1 MTLRPFLPL
10 FLCLP
15 ALFAA
20 CPIQAAATSELSW
33 AIGGD
38 PRSFDPAKVEDE
50 TEETIRYLTGG
61 VLVRLNRQTQAI
73 EPALAEKWTVT
84 PDGRTVVFFLRTGL
98 HFSDGTPLTSR
109 DVAWSIQHVLDK
121 KTESALAEEFLKP
134 SEVTVET
141 PTPLTVRVHLP
152 VRIVTLGS
160 LFDELVVQPQG
171 RPCDSRVSSGIYS
184 VDQYQPGRSMHLIR
198 NNYYWKHDN
207 SGKPLPEVAGIHLE
221 VMQNR
226 DEEVMRF
233 RRGQLSLIDELP
245 PEYLGLI
252 NRHSPPTAHDMG
264 PSLDTE
270 QLWFNQ
276 GREAPIPD
284 IEKAWFRSQDFRVA
298 IAQAVRRSDLVRVA
312 FAGHATPADSFI
324 SPANTQ
330 WRNTQ
335 LRAPREDKQ
344 AALAR
349 LSAAGFR
356 MRSGLLYDAAG
367 HQVTFSLLTNAGNPA
382 REKMAALI
390 QQDLLDLGIRVNV
403 VTLGFPELIER
414 LMHSQNYEA
423 CLLGVVNVQPD
434 PSTGANV
441 WLSSSEDHQWNPK
454 EPQPATPWE
463 KEIDSL
469 VREQAAVADTARRKQ
484 AWDRI
489 QQIVADQQP
498 FIYLVHRDI
507 TFAASPAI
515 QGISPAPLRP
525 QLIWNIDTWQIS
537 GYTPGY
543 APGYTQ

>member
-1 MTLRPFLPL
+1 MTLHPL
-10 FLCLP
+10 LRLSLFVPVLLAAGALHAAP
-15 ALFAA
+15 A
-20 CPIQAAATSELSW
+20 PELSW
-33 AIGGD
+33 AIAGD

-50 TEETIRYLTGG
+50 TEETIRYLSGG
-61 VLVRLNRQTQAI
+61 VLIRLNRQTQVI

-84 PDGRTVVFFLRTGL
+84 PDGRTVVFSLRPGL
-98 HFSDGTPLTSR
+98 RFSDGTSLTSR
-109 DVAWSIQHVLDK
+109 DVAWSIRHILDK
-121 KTESALAEEFLKP
+121 KTESALADEFLKP

-141 PTPLTVRVHLP
+141 PSPQTVRVHLP
-152 VRIVTLGS
+152 TRIVTLGS
-160 LFDELVVQPQG
+160 LFDEIVIQPEG
-171 RPCDSRVSSGIYS
+171 KPCTSRVSSGIYS
-184 VDQYQPGRSMHLIR
+184 VDQYQPGRSIHLSR
-198 NNYYWKHDN
+198 NNYYWKHYN
-207 SGKPLPEVAGIHLE
+207 AGLALPQVAGVRLE

-245 PEYLGLI
+245 PEYLALI
-252 NRHSPPTAHDMG
+252 NRSSPPTAHDIG

-276 GREAPIPD
+276 GDGAPIPET
-284 IEKAWFRSQDFRVA
+284 EKAWFRNQDFRLAV
-298 IAQAVRRSDLVRVA
+298 AQAVRRSDLVGVA

-324 SPANTQ
+324 SPANVQ

-335 LRAPREDKQ
+335 LRVPREDKQ

-349 LSAAGFR
+349 LNAAGFR
-356 MRSGLLYDAAG
+356 MRAGLLYDAG
-367 HQVTFSLLTNAGNPA
+367 GNQVTFSLLTNAGNAA

-390 QQDLLDLGIRVNV
+390 QQDLLELGMRVNII
-403 VTLGFPELIER
+403 TLGFPELIER

-434 PSTGANV
+434 PSTGANL

-454 EPQPATPWE
+454 EPRPATPWE
-463 KEIDSL
+463 AEIDTLIRAQGASGD
-469 VREQAAVADTARRKQ
+469 RAQRKQ

-525 QLIWNIDTWQIS
+525 QLIWNIDTWRVSAQ
-537 GYTPGY
+537 
-543 APGYTQ
+543 AQ

>member
-1 MTLRPFLPL
+1 MTLHPFLRL
-10 FLCLP
+10 SVFLPVLMTASRSHA
-15 ALFAA
+15 ALA
-20 CPIQAAATSELSW
+20 PELRW

-50 TEETIRYLTGG
+50 TEETIRYLSGG
-61 VLVRLNRQTQAI
+61 VLIRLNRQTQVI

-84 PDGRTVVFFLRTGL
+84 PDGRTVVFSLRPGL
-98 HFSDGTPLTSR
+98 RFSDGSPLTSR
-109 DVAWSIQHVLDK
+109 DVAWSIQHILDK

-141 PTPLTVRVHLP
+141 SGPQTVRVHLP
-152 VRIVTLGS
+152 TRIVTLGS
-160 LFDELVVQPQG
+160 LFDEIVIQPEG
-171 RPCDSRVSSGIYS
+171 KPCASRVSSGVYS
-184 VDQYQPGRSMHLIR
+184 VDQYQPGRSIHLSR
-198 NNYYWKHDN
+198 NNYYWKHYN
-207 SGKPLPEVAGIHLE
+207 AGLALPQIAGIRLD

-245 PEYLGLI
+245 PEYLALI
-252 NRHSPPTAHDMG
+252 NRTSPPSAHDMG

-276 GREAPIPD
+276 GKEAPIPEK
-284 IEKAWFRSQDFRVA
+284 EKAWFRNQDFRLA

-324 SPANTQ
+324 SPANVQ

-335 LRAPREDKQ
+335 LRVPREDKQ

-349 LSAAGFR
+349 LNAAGFR
-356 MRSGLLYDAAG
+356 MRAGLLYDAG
-367 HQVTFSLLTNAGNPA
+367 GNQVTFSLLTNAGNAA

-390 QQDLLDLGIRVNV
+390 QQDLLELGMRVNV

-423 CLLGVVNVQPD
+423 CLLGLVNVQPD
-434 PSTGANV
+434 PSTGANL

-454 EPQPATPWE
+454 ESQPATPWE
-463 KEIDSL
+463 AEIDSL
-469 VREQAAVADTARRKQ
+469 IRTQAAAADMARRKQ

-507 TFAASPAI
+507 TFAASPVI
-515 QGISPAPLRP
+515 QGISPAALRP
-525 QLIWNIDTWQIS
+525 QLIWNIDTWKVSAQ
-537 GYTPGY
+537 
-543 APGYTQ
+543 TQ

>member
-1 MTLRPFLPL
+1 MIFRPFLRL
-10 FLCLP
+10 SLLLP
-15 ALFAA
+15 GLFAA
-20 CPIQAAATSELSW
+20 GPLHAAVAPELSW

-50 TEETIRYLTGG
+50 TEETIRYLSGG
-61 VLVRLNRQTQAI
+61 VLIRLNRQTQAV
-73 EPALAEKWTVT
+73 EPALAAKWTVT
-84 PDGRTVVFFLRTGL
+84 PDGRTIVFSLRPGL
-98 HFSDGTPLTSR
+98 RFSDGTPLTSR
-109 DVAWSIQHVLDK
+109 DVVWSIQHILEK

-141 PTPLTVRVHLP
+141 LGPQTVRVHLP
-152 VRIVTLGS
+152 ARIVTLAS
-160 LFDELVVQPQG
+160 LFDEIVIQPEG
-171 RPCDSRVSSGIYS
+171 KPCAARVSSGIYS
-184 VDQYQPGRSMHLIR
+184 VDQYQAGRSIHLVR
-198 NNYYWKHDN
+198 NNYYWKHYN
-207 SGKPLPEVAGIHLE
+207 AGLALPQVEGIRLD

-245 PEYLGLI
+245 PEYLAVI
-252 NRHSPPTAHDMG
+252 NRSSPPSAHDMG

-276 GREAPIPD
+276 GSGAPIPEK
-284 IEKAWFRSQDFRVA
+284 EKAWFRNQDFRVA
-298 IAQAVRRSDLVRVA
+298 IAEAVRRSDLVRVA

-324 SPANTQ
+324 SPANVQ
-330 WRNTQ
+330 WRNAH
-335 LRAPREDKQ
+335 LRVPREDKQ
-344 AALAR
+344 TAMAGLNR
-349 LSAAGFR
+349 AGFR
-356 MRSGLLYDAAG
+356 MRAGLLYDAG
-367 HQVTFSLLTNAGNPA
+367 GNQVTFSLLTNAGNAA

-390 QQDLLDLGIRVNV
+390 QQDLLELGMRVNV

-434 PSTGANV
+434 PSTGANL

-463 KEIDSL
+463 AEIDTL
-469 VREQAAVADTARRKQ
+469 IRTQAADGDPARRKQ

-507 TFAASPAI
+507 TYAASPAI

-525 QLIWNIDTWQIS
+525 QVIWNIDTWKVS
-537 GYTPGY
+537 
-543 APGYTQ
+543 AEAK

>member
-1 MTLRPFLPL
+1 MTVHRLLRQFLFLPVL
-10 FLCLP
+10 L
-15 ALFAA
+15 AA
-20 CPIQAAATSELSW
+20 CPLHAAAAPELSW

-61 VLVRLNRQTQAI
+61 VLIRLNRQTQAI

-84 PDGRTVVFFLRTGL
+84 PDGRTVVFSLRPGL
-98 HFSDGTPLTSR
+98 RFSDGTPLTSR
-109 DVAWSIQHVLDK
+109 DVAWSIQHILDK

-141 PTPLTVRVHLP
+141 SGAQTVRVHLP
-152 VRIVTLGS
+152 ARIVTLGS
-160 LFDELVVQPQG
+160 LFDEIVIQPEG
-171 RPCDSRVSSGIYS
+171 KPCASRVSSGIYS
-184 VDQYQPGRSMHLIR
+184 VDQYQPGRSIHLSR
-198 NNYYWKHDN
+198 NNYYWKH
-207 SGKPLPEVAGIHLE
+207 LPQVAGIRLE

-245 PEYLGLI
+245 PEYLALI
-252 NRHSPPTAHDMG
+252 NRSSPPSAHDMG

-276 GREAPIPD
+276 GNGAPIPET
-284 IEKAWFRSQDFRVA
+284 EKAWFRNQDFRVA
-298 IAQAVRRSDLVRVA
+298 VAQAVHRSDLVRVA

-324 SPANTQ
+324 SPANAE
-330 WRNTQ
+330 WRNMQ
-335 LRAPREDKQ
+335 LRAPREDKH
-344 AALAR
+344 AALAH
-349 LSAAGFR
+349 LNAAGFR
-356 MRSGLLYDAAG
+356 MRAGLLYDAAG
-367 HQVTFSLLTNAGNPA
+367 NQVTFSLLTNAGNPA

-390 QQDLLDLGIRVNV
+390 QQDLLELGMRVNV

-414 LMHSQNYEA
+414 LMHTQNYEA
-423 CLLGVVNVQPD
+423 CLLGGVNVQPD
-434 PSTGANV
+434 PSTVANV

-463 KEIDSL
+463 KEIDTL
-469 VREQAAVADTARRKQ
+469 VQAQAAEGDTARRKQ

-498 FIYLVHRDI
+498 FIYLVYRDI

-525 QLIWNIDTWQIS
+525 QLIWNIDTWKVS
-537 GYTPGY
+537 
-543 APGYTQ
+543 AATQ

>member
-1 MTLRPFLPL
+1 MNLPPLLRVWIFLLVLLATAPFH
-10 FLCLP
+10 
-15 ALFAA
+15 AA
-20 CPIQAAATSELSW
+20 RASELSW

-73 EPALAEKWTVT
+73 EPALAEKWTT
-84 PDGRTVVFFLRTGL
+84 SPDGRSVVFSLRPGL
-98 HFSDGTPLTSR
+98 RFSDGTPLTSS
-109 DVAWSIQHVLDK
+109 DVTWSIEHILDK
-121 KTESALAEEFLKP
+121 KTESALAEGFLKP
-134 SEVTVET
+134 SEVTVDS
-141 PTPLTVRVHLP
+141 PDSLTVRVHLP
-152 VRIVTLGS
+152 LRVVTLGS
-160 LFDELVVQPQG
+160 LFDEIVIQPKG
-171 RPCDSRVSSGIYS
+171 RPCESRVSSGIYS
-184 VDQYQPGRSMHLIR
+184 VDEYQPGRSIHLIR
-198 NNYYWKHDN
+198 NNYYWKPYN
-207 SGKPLPEVAGIHLE
+207 AGRALPEVAGIHLE

-226 DEEVMRF
+226 DEEVIRY
-233 RRGQLSLIDELP
+233 RHGHLSLVDELP
-245 PEYLGLI
+245 PEYLSLI
-252 NRHSPPTAHDMG
+252 NSRTPASAHDMG

-276 GREAPIPD
+276 GSAAPIAET
-284 IEKAWFRSQDFRVA
+284 EKAWFRNQDFRVA
-298 IAQAVRRSDLVRVA
+298 VAQAVRRSDLVRVA

-324 SPANTQ
+324 SPANVQ
-330 WRNTQ
+330 WRNTG
-335 LRAPREDKQ
+335 LRAPREDRA
-344 AALAR
+344 AALVR
-349 LSAAGFR
+349 LYAAGFR
-356 MRSGLLYDAAG
+356 MRAGLLYDAG
-367 HQVTFSLLTNAGNPA
+367 GKQVTFSLLTNAGNPA

-390 QQDLLDLGIRVNV
+390 QQDLLELGMRVNI

-423 CLLGVVNVQPD
+423 CLLGLVNVQPD
-434 PSTGANV
+434 PATGANV

-463 KEIDSL
+463 KEIDAL
-469 VREQAAVADTARRKQ
+469 IQAQAAAGDMARRKQ

-525 QLIWNIDTWQIS
+525 QLIWNIDAWKVAGQ
-537 GYTPGY
+537 
-543 APGYTQ
+543 